1 MGPLHFDQFVSQLRF
16 FLLEGPQGLFNL
28 NTGVGLRFNLVTGI
42 LDPLLNY
49 KNLLGNL
56 HKNNGGMR

>member
-1 MGPLHFDQFVSQLRF
+1 MGPLRFDQFVNQLRF

-28 NTGVGLRFNLVTGI
+28 STGVGLRFNLVTGV
-42 LDPLLNY
+42 LDPLLSY